1 MQKRKLAL
9 KIDYHLL
16 IDVDNRNTFNNEFI
30 EKQIIFFTIFNKIY
44 NKSGIEGTKANSII
58 YCPNK
63 NIYLICT
70 LKGLPTKIKH

>member
-1 MQKRKLAL
+1 MILEIHLIMNFFYRKTNYNYLQFSI
-9 KIDYHLL
+9 KY
-16 IDVDNRNTFNNEFI
+16 
-30 EKQIIFFTIFNKIY
+30 KIY